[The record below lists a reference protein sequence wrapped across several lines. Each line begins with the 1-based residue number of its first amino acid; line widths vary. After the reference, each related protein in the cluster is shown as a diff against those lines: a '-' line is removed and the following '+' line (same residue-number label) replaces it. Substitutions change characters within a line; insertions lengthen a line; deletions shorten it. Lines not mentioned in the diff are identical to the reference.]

1 MEVVSD
7 FDGTIV
13 NIDTAEYLLERFT
26 DGDWRKY
33 DDLFE
38 RGGISLEECLR
49 RQYGMIKEPKKKLLD
64 AVDDVASF
72 RAGFDEFVAFCK
84 KRGISFTIL
93 SAGLDF
99 VIRHLLKLENLEN
112 EVVILAPKSR
122 TTSHGVVMDFSML
135 PHLPSPNFKSSV
147 VQSIKAKGTR
157 VAYIG
162 DGLSDF
168 EPIKQADFRF
178 VIKGSRLDT
187 WCRKDGVKCRQIG
200 SFGEVIR
207 SLGSKRLLKS
217 QASTGQYT
225 GQVEKDEPVSPT

>member
-13 NIDTAEYLLERFT
+13 NIDTAEYLLEIFT

-38 RGGISLEECLR
+38 RGEISLEECLR
-49 RQYGMIKEPKKKLLD
+49 RQYGMIKEPRKKLLD

-72 RAGFDEFVAFCK
+72 RAGFDELVAFCE
-84 KRGISFTIL
+84 KRGFSFTIL

-99 VIRHLLKLENLEN
+99 VIRHLLKREDLEKR
-112 EVVILAPKSR
+112 VVLLAPRSKPTSR
-122 TTSHGVVMDFSML
+122 GVVMDFAGLS
-135 PHLPSPNFKSSV
+135 HLGSPNFKSSV
-147 VQSIKAKGTR
+147 VRSIKAKGTS

-168 EPIKQADFRF
+168 EPIKDANLRF
-178 VIKGSRLDT
+178 VIRGSRLDT
-187 WCRKDGVKCRQIG
+187 LCRRDRIECLEIA

-207 SLGSKRLLKS
+207 SLGR
-217 QASTGQYT
+217 
-225 GQVEKDEPVSPT
+225 